1 MIKKE
6 IPHVTALTN
15 KMKSIYTIEKKKN
28 LEV

>member
-15 KMKSIYTIEKKKN
+15 KMKSIYTIEKKI